1 MKRNWDTI
9 REILTRLEELPD
21 TDQILRLGDFPP
33 ERAFEVSYHTELL
46 IEAGL
51 VEGQMSR
58 TLDGGATQFMAQR
71 LTWGGHEF
79 LDAVRSDTVW
89 SKTKRAFA
97 TNGVTMTF
105 DLVKSVA
112 ADITTAL
119 IRSAA
124 GV

>member
-9 REILTRLEELPD
+9 REILTRLEDLPD
-21 TDQILRLGDFPP
+21 TDAILRLSDFSAD
-33 ERAFEVSYHTELL
+33 RNFEVSYHMELL

-51 VEGQMSR
+51 VEGSMSP
-58 TLDGGATQFMAQR
+58 TLGGGATQFMARR
-71 LTWGGHEF
+71 LTWLGHEF

-89 SKTKRAFA
+89 NKTKSAFA

-105 DLVKSVA
+105 DLIKSVA
-112 ADITTAL
+112 SDIAVAI